1 MPDVC
6 QIPHLRT
13 VRASVGDPAVG
24 LMNVVSTAS
33 EDATRIR
40 VKRLGW
46 GLLVGATI
54 GSLPLVASKLNGVV
68 LLLVGEILGWPGAIL
83 ALVLGGWNDRPFTLF
98 VYFLTNLLLYVGLTY
113 FFLSMRE
120 KRKRLK
126 QQSSVSIL

>member
-1 MPDVC
+1 M
-6 QIPHLRT
+6 
-13 VRASVGDPAVG
+13 
-24 LMNVVSTAS
+24 
-33 EDATRIR
+33 
-40 VKRLGW
+40 KRLGW

-113 FFLSMRE
+113 FFLSIA
-120 KRKRLK
+120 RKAETAEAAKLSFDLVNSL
-126 QQSSVSIL
+126 QVSNP